1 MMWTRG
7 RRGVSSAANGV
18 NARQALANLLCE
30 GGDSRLHLSHGRNK
44 YHCPPE
50 PVGDGNI
57 GPFLRS
63 SCTCSPPSALGFS
76 HALEKWHQLQ
86 GACVD
91 STSTAFQSAFGHQ
104 MQSVRRRVAE
114 AFDLPEGTAVVL
126 AASGTDAEYVPLA
139 IARELQHL
147 VETDASPGAI
157 HSVLVAAEEV
167 GGGCKEACA
176 GEHFDA
182 FAPFVEDTVTK
193 GQRLAGFEDVVM
205 HSVPARR

>member
-1 MMWTRG
+1 MKRSDPHTMWWTRG

-57 GPFLRS
+57 GPVLRS

-167 GGGCKEACA
+167 GGESMPVN
-176 GEHFDA
+176 HNQNNRTI
-182 FAPFVEDTVTK
+182 PLSVFV
-193 GQRLAGFEDVVM
+193 F
-205 HSVPARR
+205 HARWMQGGLCR

>member
-1 MMWTRG
+1 M
-7 RRGVSSAANGV
+7 
-18 NARQALANLLCE
+18 
-30 GGDSRLHLSHGRNK
+30 
-44 YHCPPE
+44 
-50 PVGDGNI
+50 
-57 GPFLRS
+57 
-63 SCTCSPPSALGFS
+63 
-76 HALEKWHQLQ
+76 
-86 GACVD
+86 D

-167 GGGCKEACA
+167 GGASTPATIKTI
-176 GEHFDA
+176 
-182 FAPFVEDTVTK
+182 APSP
-193 GQRLAGFEDVVM
+193 
-205 HSVPARR
+205 SVYF